1 MKTELAD
8 NKAWNRELL
17 LYRAVKEDTTGFL
30 DAALYQYKAALEQ
43 TTLGRLEQAKDSA
56 INTRYT
62 EALVTLN
69 TINDTLEIESKLKTV
84 LGFYFEKNNQTDST
98 IELSEAE
105 IQVLTELAIECPYK
119 YGEAVY
125 TARNILYGANP
136 DTLYVNSCEESYLLL
151 PKSLKVEENT
161 TEEEKEHFVIYPNP
175 SAGEFAL
182 VFETV
187 EEAEKTN
194 AVITDLY
201 GRKMGEFTA
210 FRGSNMILIP
220 ADALPK
226 GVYFCTVYEDGVM
239 IKTKQIQKL

>member
-1 MKTELAD
+1 MNNKTHKQI
-8 NKAWNRELL
+8 NK
-17 LYRAVKEDTTGFL
+17 
-30 DAALYQYKAALEQ
+30 
-43 TTLGRLEQAKDSA
+43 
-56 INTRYT
+56 
-62 EALVTLN
+62 EAECG
-69 TINDTLEIESKLKTV
+69 DTLEIESKLKSV
-84 LGFYFEKNNQTDST
+84 LGFYFEKNMQADST

-105 IQVLTELAIECPYK
+105 IQVLTELAVECPYK

-151 PKSLKVEENT
+151 PKSLKEQESL
-161 TEEEKEHFVIYPNP
+161 TEEEKEHFVVYPNP

-210 FRGSNMILIP
+210 YRGSDMILIP
-220 ADALPK
+220 SDALPK
-226 GVYFCTVYEDGVM
+226 GVYFCTVYQDVVM